1 MAGPETSLRMAL
13 ARAIALPL
21 SFISPAA
28 AGRYLAG
35 HARLAAGLIGYDAA
49 RRDGP
54 NGRWLPRDDKADPM
68 LARDARII
76 RARARAMARDNGNI
90 SGALRKIVANVVYSG
105 LTPQAQHRDATG
117 ARDCAACGALENDWK
132 DWAEENDIWLIQQ
145 LALRHLWL
153 DGGFFLHFYAVPR
166 FQKDGLVP
174 LGVELLD
181 MDALDMSVHGPQ
193 PNGNIARYGA
203 EYDSRGNLLAWH
215 ILEESLYGGVL
226 DEGWTRDP
234 AVHPAFGAGRTLR
247 LKAED
252 CRLVMQPDRIGQTLP
267 VSWMHAVIMGMHN
280 FDEYQT
286 SEQIAARLA
295 AAFAI
300 FLKDSGE
307 FGAGSMGNSLSG
319 APLNPA
325 PLAGGQTTAGRALS
339 MDTFISSGRIDELPP
354 GKEIQIVENRR
365 PANNYTD
372 YTKTSL
378 RGASSGMAM
387 SYESFGND
395 YSDASYSAARQA
407 VLEERRGYR
416 MQQIFLARKLMTP
429 IWRRFVMWRKAF
441 GLGPEE
447 RVPVVWQMPG
457 WSWVDPVKDANAAQ
471 TRVKLG
477 IISRRELCAE
487 EGRDFGETV
496 TALAEEKQMLE
507 EAGLSAD
514 VDGGSGEIIQEDDN
528 EENRGSR

>member
-54 NGRWLPRDDKADPM
+54 NGRWLPRDGKADPM

-215 ILEESLYGGVL
+215 IFEESLYGGVL

-300 FLKDSGE
+300 FHGQQP
-307 FGAGSMGNSLSG
+307 FRR
-319 APLNPA
+319 APES
-325 PLAGGQTTAGRALS
+325 R
-339 MDTFISSGRIDELPP
+339 SSGRRADHSGAGAFHGYLHFVRPDRRTAPGQGNPDRGKQAPGQQLHGLHQDQPARSKFRHGHELR
-354 GKEIQIVENRR
+354 K
-365 PANNYTD
+365 
-372 YTKTSL
+372 
-378 RGASSGMAM
+378 
-387 SYESFGND
+387 F
-395 YSDASYSAARQA
+395 RQ
-407 VLEERRGYR
+407 
-416 MQQIFLARKLMTP
+416 
-429 IWRRFVMWRKAF
+429 
-441 GLGPEE
+441 
-447 RVPVVWQMPG
+447 
-457 WSWVDPVKDANAAQ
+457 
-471 TRVKLG
+471 
-477 IISRRELCAE
+477 
-487 EGRDFGETV
+487 
-496 TALAEEKQMLE
+496 
-507 EAGLSAD
+507 
-514 VDGGSGEIIQEDDN
+514 
-528 EENRGSR
+528 